1 VITYYQDRTV
11 QVTSTGVRMDGQ
23 AYRLGEFVRVWHS
36 RGRRSF
42 SSVAGRGALGLAMIV
57 PVLAGAL
64 GILIA
69 MSIDASVSVTIALVG
84 GGILLGL
91 GALPLADVL
100 LEKMDQSYARGS
112 RNLEIWADVR
122 STDPRGA
129 DPLGAR
135 VLLLRTDDALRFGKI
150 YRALQRAL
158 EHGEPAPRR

>member
-1 VITYYQDRTV
+1 MITYYRDPTV
-11 QVTSTGVRMDGQ
+11 EVTSAGVRMDGR
-23 AYRLGEFVRVWHS
+23 AYRLGEFARVWHS
-36 RGRRSF
+36 RSRRSW

-57 PVLAGAL
+57 PVLAGGL

-69 MSIDASVSVTIALVG
+69 LTVDASVATTIALVG

-91 GALPLADVL
+91 AALPLADVL
-100 LEKMDQSYARGS
+100 LERMDRSYARGS

-122 STDPRGA
+122 
-129 DPLGAR
+129 GAR

-158 EHGEPAPRR
+158 ERGERAPSI